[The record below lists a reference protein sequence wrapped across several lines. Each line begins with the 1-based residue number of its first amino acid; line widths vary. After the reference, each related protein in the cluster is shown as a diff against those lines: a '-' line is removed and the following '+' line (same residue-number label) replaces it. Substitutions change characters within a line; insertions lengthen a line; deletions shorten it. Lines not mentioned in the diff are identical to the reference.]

1 MAEERLI
8 RKYANRRLY
17 DATGSR
23 HVTLDDIR
31 KMIGAGER
39 VKVIEDKS
47 GEDITRAMLLQII
60 ANQDQFGTPV
70 LSTQLLEALIRFYGN
85 PVQEMLS
92 KYLEQSIG
100 SLLQQQQVM
109 HRIWSCGRRC
119 RLPCSPRSRL
129 KRRRRALRKR
139 SRRPARAANGA
150 AEFRWSVAT
159 PVRGAIEFDFQL
171 TTTRSVGRG
180 RSRENCA
187 CDGRWTR
194 YRPCACRVLRRQGRE
209 SGSVG
214 YQ

>member
-39 VKVIEDKS
+39 VKVIDDKS

-109 HRIWSCGRRC
+109 RTEMAKV
-119 RLPCSPRSRL
+119 LDSPMAPMANFARQNMELWAKMQASMLSAFTPQASAPPPEEPQPKPRAR
-129 KRRRRALRKR
+129 KRRR
-139 SRRPARAANGA
+139 
-150 AEFRWSVAT
+150 
-159 PVRGAIEFDFQL
+159 
-171 TTTRSVGRG
+171 
-180 RSRENCA
+180 
-187 CDGRWTR
+187 
-194 YRPCACRVLRRQGRE
+194 
-209 SGSVG
+209 
-214 YQ
+214 